1 MRRPRADTFS
11 TVLLF
16 SVLALPASAFLTNGW
31 ISRLGGVDTTRRLGR
46 ADSLS
51 AAASRGGADDDDD
64 FEFQAGG
71 FKPETS
77 FGAEA
82 VPEEQRPANEYL
94 DLIRSPLFGWADQER
109 GDSGLAIRL
118 AAVYAAFAGIVCWP
132 IAGATFTQD
141 GYLLNKVAATNVG
154 ALSIVLV
161 LLVRLYSGWGYV
173 GSRLQSKAIEFEET
187 GWYDGDIEYKTEAE
201 KARDLFLYRQDVKP
215 VEDRLKTF
223 SLALGGIWLA
233 SIVGLNVV
241 SSANPMF
248 DQYNVEM
255 LKTLQ
260 YDEKLANTAAEST
273 GGRPA
278 YCDSRYYR
286 AIANGGQG
294 C

>member
-1 MRRPRADTFS
+1 ME
-11 TVLLF
+11 
-16 SVLALPASAFLTNGW
+16 
-31 ISRLGGVDTTRRLGR
+31 
-46 ADSLS
+46 
-51 AAASRGGADDDDD
+51 DDDDD

-71 FKPETS
+71 FKPKTS

-94 DLIRSPLFGWADQER
+94 DLTRSPLFEWADQEK

-118 AAVYAAFAGIVCWP
+118 GAVYVAFAGIVCWP
-132 IAGATFTQD
+132 IAGSTYTQD
-141 GYLLNKVAATNVG
+141 GYLLNKLASTNFG
-154 ALSIVLV
+154 AMTIVLL

-173 GSRLQSKAIEFEET
+173 GSRLQSKTIEYEET
-187 GWYDGDIEYKTEAE
+187 GWYDGDIELKTESE

-223 SLALGGIWLA
+223 SLAISVLWLA
-233 SIVGLNVV
+233 SIVGLNVI

-248 DQYNVEM
+248 DQYNLEM
-255 LKTLQ
+255 LNTLQ
-260 YDEKLANTAAEST
+260 YDDKMANTAAQSS